1 MNVLSLQDL
10 DLPDLSLPTLSP
22 APSAS
27 PDTGSGTGSD
37 KGPNTKP
44 SPGADS
50 DLGDFFRQPE
60 HAIDSPWVGCIAQQS
75 PLIDG
80 LRSLFHG
87 PASLVRLRLWM
98 FMTLSEQNTAVLSR
112 PEIDPLWQA
121 LRPDAMGAVET
132 VLQRFRDTGL
142 LTWDESRQQGTL
154 TPLARQ
160 LANMLKPLAGACDA
174 APAS

>member
-22 APSAS
+22 APNTR
-27 PDTGSGTGSD
+27 PET
-37 KGPNTKP
+37 GPNTKSKLKP

-75 PLIDG
+75 PLIDA

-87 PASLVRLRLWM
+87 PAGLVRLRLWM
-98 FMTLSEQNTAVLSR
+98 FMTLSEQDTAALSR
-112 PEIDPLWQA
+112 PEVDPLWQA
-121 LRPDAMGAVET
+121 LSPDAMGAVGT

-142 LTWDESRQQGTL
+142 LTWDESRQHGTL

-160 LANMLKPLAGACDA
+160 LASMLKPLAGASDA
-174 APAS
+174 PPAS